1 MQTRE
6 SSEPYC
12 DLIDDFDLVVS
23 SFQSQYGIRLSRE
36 LNEMK
41 WDEFRGLFVG
51 LGPDTPLGRI
61 IAIRSEKDK
70 DVLKHFT
77 KDQRR
82 IRTEWMKRSAQ
93 KVRNDDMGRIL
104 EAFKNGFIEMAG
116 GVNGG

>member
-41 WDEFRGLFVG
+41 WDEFRDLFVG

-77 KDQRR
+77 KDQKRIHADWKRR
-82 IRTEWMKRSAQ
+82 CAK
-93 KVRNDDMGRIL
+93 KVSEEDMEKTL

-116 GVNGG
+116 GIKN